1 MNVIRPTRQRA
12 GPAGGGRA
20 FTLIE
25 LMIVMAI
32 MAVVMTLS
40 IPTFYRSLEKDTI
53 RRATQRVLDL
63 CAEARAQAI
72 VSGQPC
78 DLLIRPAE
86 RTLVPQLAREAGK
99 SEEEL
104 MLEQAEK
111 IVNDKVGAGGGA
123 KGGESKNALPEDIAI
138 MFIGV
143 NFVPDLQ
150 TLEEISVRFY
160 PNGTSDE
167 FTLLIRSNRDEW
179 RKFTADVTTGIV
191 NWEVVR

>member
-1 MNVIRPTRQRA
+1 
-12 GPAGGGRA
+12 
-20 FTLIE
+20 
-25 LMIVMAI
+25 
-32 MAVVMTLS
+32 
-40 IPTFYRSLEKDTI
+40 
-53 RRATQRVLDL
+53 
-63 CAEARAQAI
+63 
-72 VSGQPC
+72 
-78 DLLIRPAE
+78 
-86 RTLVPQLAREAGK
+86 
-99 SEEEL
+99 

-123 KGGESKNALPEDIAI
+123 KGGENKNALPDDIAI

-150 TLEEISVRFY
+150 TLEEIAVRFY
-160 PNGTSDE
+160 PNGTVDE